1 MATLECFGS
10 FRLIVSHKL
19 SSAVFKQDGQDRGFH
34 WRGYTWAQQK
44 TCLIY
49 LREAALKF
57 RLGEK
62 KSLGVLYAMKT
73 NSCAASDD
81 WQSDTRRQ
89 RATERMTSAEI
100 RGDRWLQTRGKHI
113 IIQKNQANKSA
124 FSHFQSDYLP
134 NQYISTNT
142 PLMLEVWW
150 LISIKWILNGD

>member
-19 SSAVFKQDGQDRGFH
+19 SSAVFKQDSQDRSFH
-34 WRGYTWAQQK
+34 WRGYTWAQQR

-62 KSLGVLYAMKT
+62 KKVWGYCTRWKRTPVPHQMT
-73 NSCAASDD
+73 
-81 WQSDTRRQ
+81 DTRRQ

-100 RGDRWLQTRGKHI
+100 RGDRWLPTRGKHI
-113 IIQKNQANKSA
+113 IIQKNRANKSA